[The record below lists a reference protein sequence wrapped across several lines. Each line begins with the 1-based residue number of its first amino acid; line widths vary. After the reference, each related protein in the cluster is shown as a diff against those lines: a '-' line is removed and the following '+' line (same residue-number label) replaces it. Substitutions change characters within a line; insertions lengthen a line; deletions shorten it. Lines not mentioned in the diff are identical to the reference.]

1 MKKILRFLLLLLI
14 LSFSIYYIFNNFI
27 GYRSTAHQ
35 KYSRSLSTK
44 NHDEAAIKQ
53 WKKVAER
60 AKQETLYLDAPVN
73 LFTDG
78 KEDWNEA
85 WGYRLKLPAG
95 VVLNV
100 NMLTNLLPEQY
111 FMDLFF
117 VEANG
122 ELDYLW
128 SKNESGNLAYPV
140 LETGEYQLRIQPAL
154 GVDFSFDMNLFWS
167 PVYAIFPVEG
177 KGNQAIQSVWGD
189 PRDGGKRKHEGID
202 IFAKKGTPL
211 LAVCDGE
218 INRVKNGG
226 LGGKSVWLYDAKNGQ
241 SIYYAHCDEQLVRQG
256 QHVKAGETIATVGNT
271 GNARTTP
278 PHVHLGIYPNRM
290 GAIDPIYFVKKQPQ
304 EGNKISVDKDK
315 IGSTDSVSSMRKIR
329 TNLGDKRSET
339 MSLTPSASFQ
349 IVAAV
354 GRFYQIRLPQGT
366 TGFLEGKYLK

>member
-1 MKKILRFLLLLLI
+1 MKKTLRFLFLLLI

-35 KYSRSLSTK
+35 KYSRSLSPK
-44 NHDEAAIKQ
+44 HHDEAAIKQ
-53 WKKVAER
+53 WKKVAQR
-60 AKQETLYLDAPVN
+60 ATNEVLYLDAPVK
-73 LFTDG
+73 LFLEG
-78 KEDWNEA
+78 NKHFNEA
-85 WGYRLKLPAG
+85 WGYRLQLPAG

-111 FMDLFF
+111 FVDLFF

-122 ELDYLW
+122 EIDYLW
-128 SKNESGNLAYPV
+128 SKNEGGNLAYPV

-154 GVDFSFDMNLFWS
+154 GIDFNFDINLFWS
-167 PVYAIFPVEG
+167 PIYAIFPVEG
-177 KGNQAIQSVWGD
+177 KGNRAIQSVWGD

-218 INRVKNGG
+218 IDRVKNGG
-226 LGGKSVWLYDAKNGQ
+226 LGGKSVWLYDAENGQ
-241 SIYYAHCDEQLVRQG
+241 SIYYAHCDEQLVTEG
-256 QHVKAGETIATVGNT
+256 QRVKAGEPIATVGNT

-290 GAIDPIYFVKKQPQ
+290 GAIDPIYFVKKQPK
-304 EGNKISVDKDK
+304 ETDKISVDKDK
-315 IGSTDSVSSMRKIR
+315 VGLTTSVSSMVKIR
-329 TNLGDKRSET
+329 TNLADKQSET